1 MVLLGCKVRATMVI
15 CDFTNCLLPCG
26 VRKLSLSFRLS
37 MPICL
42 VILQLVSTSASVAEE
57 AKLSAEEAALRHKAL
72 MRAHRKR
79 IIETGKN
86 DHAPTPE
93 EYSPELEFYK
103 KQGRPASQASSSQ
116 WTNQAGQHQA
126 GQNPSAPQAAG
137 NQVELR
143 TDIRL
148 ETERPSPPPPAG
160 SAQFVSK
167 RMHSESAAGAAGAAA
182 NFQADAP
189 NIDFKPYMA
198 ALSKKIKQHW
208 TPPARHEKAQ
218 VSVNFILMPDGTIG
232 NLQVTKHGSATA
244 DEAARQAILR
254 AAPFAHLPAG
264 CNSPKQI
271 NYDFAHS
278 SHADEPSFQWGIH

>member
-1 MVLLGCKVRATMVI
+1 M
-15 CDFTNCLLPCG
+15 
-26 VRKLSLSFRLS
+26 SLSIRLS
-37 MPICL
+37 MPVCL
-42 VILQLVSTSASVAEE
+42 VILQLACDLSGSSLLGTFVGSLPALSQPETGFETATSSSATNSTSTSAAEQ

-93 EYSPELEFYK
+93 EYSPELEYYK
-103 KQGRPASQASSSQ
+103 KQGRRQQ
-116 WTNQAGQHQA
+116 QA
-126 GQNPSAPQAAG
+126 GQNPAAPQAAG

-167 RMHSESAAGAAGAAA
+167 RMHSESAAGATGAAA

>member
-1 MVLLGCKVRATMVI
+1 MVLRGCKVWATMVI
-15 CDFTNCLLPCG
+15 CEFTNCLSACG

-42 VILQLVSTSASVAEE
+42 VILQLVSTATSAEGQAN
-57 AKLSAEEAALRHKAL
+57 LSAEEAALRHKAL

-93 EYSPELEFYK
+93 EYSPELEYYK
-103 KQGRPASQASSSQ
+103 KQGKPASQASSGQ
-116 WTNQAGQHQA
+116 WSNQASSNRGAANQAGH
-126 GQNPSAPQAAG
+126 S
-137 NQVELR
+137 QVELR

-167 RMHSESAAGAAGAAA
+167 RMHSESAAGATGAAA

-198 ALSKKIKQHW
+198 SLSKKIKQHW